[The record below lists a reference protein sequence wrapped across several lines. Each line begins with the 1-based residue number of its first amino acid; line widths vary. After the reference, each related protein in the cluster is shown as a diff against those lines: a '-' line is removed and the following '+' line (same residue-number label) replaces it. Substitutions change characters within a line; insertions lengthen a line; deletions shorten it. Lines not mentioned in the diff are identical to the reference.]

1 MNLTVKPGQALKG
14 KVVIPGDK
22 SISHRSIMCAALAE
36 GNSVIRGFLK
46 GDDCLATLNAFSKM
60 GVNVDHHD
68 NEIVVHGVGLRGLKK
83 PDSDIYL
90 GNSGT
95 SIRLMSGLL
104 CGQSFSSTLKGDAS
118 LSSRPMERIV
128 TPLTAMGANIS
139 SSKGGNP
146 PLEINP
152 SERLKAFSYELPIA
166 SAQVKSCLMF
176 AGLYADG
183 AVVIKEKIQTRD
195 HTELMF
201 KKFGINVF
209 IEESEGL
216 KEIRVL
222 PPKSMDAA
230 EINIPGDFSSAAF
243 FVLAALITPGSDLTL
258 MNIGINKT
266 RIALLEAL
274 KEMGA
279 DIKLSNVINEYE
291 PCADISIKASKLKG
305 ITLNPKLIPNLID
318 ELPVLFIA
326 ASLAEGQTIIRGAE
340 ELREKESDR
349 LEAMSN
355 SLKMLRVKFKM
366 YDDGI
371 DIQGL
376 NQEVHTP
383 NSGMPFMASRINSFG
398 DHRIAMTSAIACTRA
413 NDRSFIEDTE
423 NVTTSFPNFLEICE
437 EVGLDIK

>member
-1 MNLTVKPGQALKG
+1 
-14 KVVIPGDK
+14 
-22 SISHRSIMCAALAE
+22 MCAALAE

-326 ASLAEGQTIIRGAE
+326 ASLAEG
-340 ELREKESDR
+340 
-349 LEAMSN
+349 
-355 SLKMLRVKFKM
+355 
-366 YDDGI
+366 
-371 DIQGL
+371 GL
-376 NQEVHTP
+376 GRFFP
-383 NSGMPFMASRINSFG
+383 ASKASILLT
-398 DHRIAMTSAIACTRA
+398 A
-413 NDRSFIEDTE
+413 
-423 NVTTSFPNFLEICE
+423 
-437 EVGLDIK
+437 